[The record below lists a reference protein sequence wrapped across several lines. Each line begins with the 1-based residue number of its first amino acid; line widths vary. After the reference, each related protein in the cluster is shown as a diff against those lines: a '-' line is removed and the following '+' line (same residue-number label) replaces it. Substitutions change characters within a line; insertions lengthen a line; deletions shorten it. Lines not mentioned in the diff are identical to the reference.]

1 MKAIQ
6 NKNKKL
12 YLSKSENL
20 KIIISSPSGAGKT
33 TVTKQILKKIRN
45 SYLSVSC
52 TTRDPRPGE
61 KNGLD
66 YNFVNKLKFIKLK
79 NELMKSIPINRL
91 GSGED
96 IANAVLFLA
105 SNKSDYITGETI
117 HVNGG
122 MYMA

>member
-1 MKAIQ
+1 MTD
-6 NKNKKL
+6 KL
-12 YLSKSENL
+12 NE
-20 KIIISSPSGAGKT
+20 
-33 TVTKQILKKIRN
+33 
-45 SYLSVSC
+45 
-52 TTRDPRPGE
+52 D
-61 KNGLD
+61 
-66 YNFVNKLKFIKLK
+66 LK